1 MLESS
6 DKKKIENYI
15 QKLMD
20 GLLKDTK
27 QSIDSGMSDR
37 QVIERIT
44 KATVNKLTPE
54 SKMIMSSVYNMM
66 MNETLSEELFQK
78 PENKT
83 AFYQMDILKELNSR
97 FSFDVPDKIDYS
109 ESKNELDK
117 WIKGGSVAVV
127 VIGGAVSIKLK
138 NPVPFGVSVAVALA
152 AIMGLIIYNKC
163 QSNNKSNVNSIVSEY
178 LNSVQVSLT
187 AWIESIESYYDE
199 KIVELKK
206 GMDA

>member
-1 MLESS
+1 MLKSS
-6 DKKKIENYI
+6 DKEKIENYI
-15 QKLMD
+15 QKLID

-37 QVIERIT
+37 RVIERVT

-54 SKMIMSSVYNMM
+54 SKMIMSSAYNMM
-66 MNETLSEELFQK
+66 MDETLSEELFQE

-83 AFYQMDILKELNSR
+83 AFYQMDILKELNSK
-97 FSFDVPDKIDYS
+97 FSFYVPDKIDYS

-117 WIKGGSVAVV
+117 WIKGGSVVVV
-127 VIGGAVSIKLK
+127 VIGGAVSIKFK
-138 NPVPFGVSVAVALA
+138 NLVPFGVSVAVALA

-163 QSNNKSNVNSIVSEY
+163 QSNNKSNINSIVSEY
-178 LNSVQVSLT
+178 LNSVQVSLI
-187 AWIESIESYYDE
+187 AWIESIENYYDG